1 MENSQSSIDNR
12 LSSIPGVCTCKTID
26 ERKIRIKRRVER
38 AEMSDGSHTSFYL
51 LECGACT
58 GLWGFPEENFLM
70 AVDGGWK
77 DDQPQTHTDNERR
90 ETIDERRNA

>member
-38 AEMSDGSHTSFYL
+38 AEMSDGSVYL
-51 LECGACT
+51 KNVTDARCGSY
-58 GLWGFPEENFLM
+58 
-70 AVDGGWK
+70 
-77 DDQPQTHTDNERR
+77 
-90 ETIDERRNA
+90 